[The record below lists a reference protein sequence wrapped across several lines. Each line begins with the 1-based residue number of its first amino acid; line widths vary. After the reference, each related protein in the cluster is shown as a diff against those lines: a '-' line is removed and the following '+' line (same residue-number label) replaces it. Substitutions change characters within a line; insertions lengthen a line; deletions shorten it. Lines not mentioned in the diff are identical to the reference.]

1 MSDRLFRNPCGSCK
15 LLLALWG
22 AAAVFSAGYAQTKEK
37 VEDTLALIEYYQYL
51 DNYRPEERY
60 AFGAPAVKSKNYLKF
75 DNDNKLANNYFILL
89 NQISFADIRNR
100 SFAV

>member
-1 MSDRLFRNPCGSCK
+1 M
-15 LLLALWG
+15 
-22 AAAVFSAGYAQTKEK
+22 TKEK

-51 DNYRPEERY
+51 DEYDPLERY
-60 AFGAPAVKSKNYLKF
+60 AFGASAVKVDSEIRF

-89 NQISFADIRNR
+89 NQISFADVRNR